1 MDKKV
6 FYRSNKQR
14 LKIPEKIIDGF
25 GYNCYRTC
33 ENVSYVRCYERSSK
47 GCYACGKIKNGQLT
61 LSVNHDHDNDP
72 KLELYAVFQEELYNA
87 TISRPYRS
95 PRLIYDH
102 YSPSHYEA
110 SRIYTWAKMQPL
122 MDIWKRRDRSHPYPP
137 IPRDLQH
144 YVTLLGLPQ
153 YNHLT
158 VYPQGQLS
166 FSTLEVPDNSFLT
179 IFYDLNFVRSIS
191 TSTLLMD
198 GTFRSTPKEPKVYQ
212 LFTILVLTNDKAL
225 IKRLKKD
232 KLFEAIRTR
241 KYDQIII
248 RKFMGLAFLP
258 VIDVIR
264 GYHWLLNAIPE
275 DIKNRLYPFIAYFYD
290 EWIVR
295 TPPIMWSII
304 NLDNRTNNFT
314 ESYNK
319 KANFRFGTHPPIWKF
334 TEILT
339 NLQAITRIESASLED
354 GQDIIRQRQ
363 LPEEIYRESKIKK
376 IWELYNAGTLDFI
389 HFFAYI
395 SNVSNAFRA
404 NRYFDV
410 EGNPDDNNYAHLPIF
425 LEVDVMDLQ

>member
-1 MDKKV
+1 MKALPVCWMLMQKKSAAAHQIGLQFFKTQV
-6 FYRSNKQR
+6 
-14 LKIPEKIIDGF
+14 
-25 GYNCYRTC
+25 
-33 ENVSYVRCYERSSK
+33 
-47 GCYACGKIKNGQLT
+47 A
-61 LSVNHDHDNDP
+61 
-72 KLELYAVFQEELYNA
+72 
-87 TISRPYRS
+87 
-95 PRLIYDH
+95 
-102 YSPSHYEA
+102 SH
-110 SRIYTWAKMQPL
+110 I
-122 MDIWKRRDRSHPYPP
+122 
-137 IPRDLQH
+137 
-144 YVTLLGLPQ
+144 
-153 YNHLT
+153 
-158 VYPQGQLS
+158 
-166 FSTLEVPDNSFLT
+166 VPDNIMTDFESGLKAAIRIIYPEANHNGCF
-179 IFYDLNFVRSIS
+179 FHFC
-191 TSTLLMD
+191 
-198 GTFRSTPKEPKVYQ
+198 Q
-212 LFTILVLTNDKAL
+212 AL